1 MEALEDTAEF
11 LQVCSNFFQ
20 SAHSIKIKHAYAEV
34 FVELLDP
41 IAAVII
47 IIINTIKLNH
57 LMLSNRILTVLFKL
71 K

>member
-20 SAHSIKIKHAYAEV
+20 SAHSIKVKHAYAEV

-41 IAAVII
+41 IAAVIEI
-47 IIINTIKLNH
+47 YILFLRNLINK
-57 LMLSNRILTVLFKL
+57 
-71 K
+71 